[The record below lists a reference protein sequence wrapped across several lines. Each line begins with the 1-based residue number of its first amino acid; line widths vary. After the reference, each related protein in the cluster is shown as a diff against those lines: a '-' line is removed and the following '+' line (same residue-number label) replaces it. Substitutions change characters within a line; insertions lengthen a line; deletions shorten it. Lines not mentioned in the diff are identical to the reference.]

1 MHRLFIIVF
10 TVVIL
15 AMPGCDNGS
24 TPSESPQPQKV
35 AQKATAAPVTAI
47 TTPVPAAV
55 QEAAAQG
62 LPVFLQKIPAG
73 SEERYGFAS
82 RDLFETATLGA
93 PYQVCTL
100 HPAEA
105 QKAQPAITPLQE
117 WRFPVM
123 AKGTACTLLTVAHF
137 KGAWRAV
144 DIGAAVLARDL
155 QNLRQQAP
163 KGADRHMLL
172 RLYQAK
178 SDFLLTTAKDTT
190 PEQGSLYPLT
200 SAIRELKLETGGVKA
215 YSLPTVLPAIRQ
227 RFSQPVQ
234 PEPVQ

>member
-10 TVVIL
+10 AVIIL

-24 TPSESPQPQKV
+24 TPSESQQPQKV
-35 AQKATAAPVTAI
+35 AQKTTTAPVTA
-47 TTPVPAAV
+47 TPALVPAAV

-73 SEERYGFAS
+73 SEDRYGFAS
-82 RDLFETATLGA
+82 RDLFKAATLGA

-105 QKAQPAITPLQE
+105 QKAQPAITALQE
-117 WRFPVM
+117 WRFPIM
-123 AKGTACTLLTVAHF
+123 AEGKACALLTVAHF

-155 QNLRQQAP
+155 HALRQQAP
-163 KGADRHMLL
+163 KAADRHMLL
-172 RLYQAK
+172 RLYQARA
-178 SDFLLTTAKDTT
+178 DFLLTTVKDTA
-190 PEQGSLYPLT
+190 PEKGSLYPLT
-200 SAIRELKLETGGVKA
+200 SAIRELKLETGAVNA
-215 YSLPTVLPAIRQ
+215 YTLPGVLPAIRQ